1 MFLRFFAIEYWQGLQ
16 PVVSAACCMGSGTT
30 MDMDLG
36 EEMEL
41 LNCNKD
47 ATTQVAPAAAF
58 RDIATAP
65 F

>member
-1 MFLRFFAIEYWQGLQ
+1 MR
-16 PVVSAACCMGSGTT
+16 SGTT

-36 EEMEL
+36 EELEV
-41 LNCNKD
+41 LNSKD

-58 RDIATAP
+58 RDIASAP